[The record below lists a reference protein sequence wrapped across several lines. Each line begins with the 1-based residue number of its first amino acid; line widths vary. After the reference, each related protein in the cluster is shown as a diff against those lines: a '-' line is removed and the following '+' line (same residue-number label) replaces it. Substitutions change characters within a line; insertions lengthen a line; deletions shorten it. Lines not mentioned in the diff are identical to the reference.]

1 MKTFMKILR
10 MALLV
15 GAVVAAWLLGLPEL
29 MVFAQAAK
37 PMTAATPSVTGS
49 HQDSSETQG
58 QNPSVA
64 GTAVVGSAPGSANTN
79 WLTVFD
85 ERFADNPTPSQ
96 RLRIMPVFGSGT
108 GGSTAYDEVRHAY
121 SLVGHLALVR
131 PVRAGP
137 QVDLELALRFIPAET
152 NAPPTLETD
161 WLLVLFDKSTAGIQ
175 FLRSTQPES
184 PATVRFVHQKSG
196 ATRELVLR
204 ELQLPGGSLDGV
216 WRLTYR
222 HGLLTLVH
230 GTNTVGSADID
241 QLGVPVAG
249 VTWIQKGGQVACERI
264 TLQGEPLRELSA
276 TDQETLQRAARLND
290 EARALLRDKKPDEAL
305 ARMEESS
312 ALFVKVH
319 GENHYDAA
327 NSFANLASIIEA
339 TDDRERAAK
348 FWTKALAI
356 HEQTLGLNHPHT
368 TLTRFNFGKNFFDR
382 GEMAKAKELWT
393 RCRDDWRAVLGSDYS
408 MVKSLDTILPRL

>member
-1 MKTFMKILR
+1 MITLR
-10 MALLV
+10 IVLPVLALL
-15 GAVVAAWLLGLPEL
+15 AAGLVGLPQP
-29 MVFAQAAK
+29 MVLAQAAN
-37 PMTAATPSVTGS
+37 PATAATRSVTGS
-49 HQDSSETQG
+49 HQDSKAAQG
-58 QNPSVA
+58 QNPAVA
-64 GTAVVGSAPGSANTN
+64 GTADGGSAPGLANTN

-96 RLRIMPVFGSGT
+96 RLKIMPVFVPGT
-108 GGSTAYDEVRHAY
+108 GGSTAYDEMRHAY
-121 SLVGHLALVR
+121 SLAGHISLVR

-137 QVDLELALRFIPAET
+137 HVDLELALRFIPAET
-152 NAPPTLETD
+152 NAPPTVETD
-161 WLLVLFDKSTAGIQ
+161 FLFVLFDRSAAGIQ
-175 FLRSTQPES
+175 VLRSSQADAPTS
-184 PATVRFVHQKSG
+184 VRFVHQKAG
-196 ATRELVLR
+196 ETRELVLR
-204 ELQLPGGSLDGV
+204 ELQLPSGSLDGG

-249 VTWIQKGGQVACERI
+249 VTWIQKGGQVACERM

-290 EARALLRDKKPDEAL
+290 EARALLRDQKPDEAL

-312 ALFVKVH
+312 ALFVEVH
-319 GENHYDAA
+319 GEHHYDAA

-339 TDDRERAAK
+339 TGNRERAATL
-348 FWTKALAI
+348 WAKALAI
-356 HEQTLGLNHPHT
+356 HEQSLGLIHPHT
-368 TLTRFNFGKNFFDR
+368 TLTRFNLGKNFFDR
-382 GEMAKAKELWT
+382 GEMAKARELWT
-393 RCRDDWRAVLGSDYS
+393 RCRDDWRAVLGADYS